1 MYECFQG
8 RTALVAGAGGGIGLN
23 IAQDLIG
30 AGANVVLADMKPA
43 PDGIPEGPGG
53 HRYCAGDLTDESFVR
68 EVVATAVQGFG
79 GLDYLVNTVG
89 VLWFDRDKSC
99 LDPDMDMDVWDQVFR
114 INVKSMALTARY
126 AVPEMRKAGGGAMV
140 HFSSI
145 DATMGDSK
153 PQDAYGASKAAVI
166 RLSKSLAVQ
175 CAADGIRSNTIL
187 PAGTASPM
195 QERWERDP
203 AALERLAQAIPLGRV
218 GRTQDMSDACM
229 FLLSDKSSFITGTEL
244 VVDGGVTAG
253 G

>member
-1 MYECFQG
+1 
-8 RTALVAGAGGGIGLN
+8 
-23 IAQDLIG
+23 
-30 AGANVVLADMKPA
+30 
-43 PDGIPEGPGG
+43 
-53 HRYCAGDLTDESFVR
+53 
-68 EVVATAVQGFG
+68 
-79 GLDYLVNTVG
+79 
-89 VLWFDRDKSC
+89 
-99 LDPDMDMDVWDQVFR
+99 
-114 INVKSMALTARY
+114 MALTARY

-244 VVDGGVTAG
+244 VVDGGGTAG

>member
-1 MYECFQG
+1 MQYEFAG
-8 RTALVAGAGGGIGLN
+8 TVAFIAGAGGGIGLN
-23 IAQDLIG
+23 IANDLVA
-30 AGANVVLADMKPA
+30 AGADVALVDRKPE
-43 PDGIPEGPGG
+43 PSGITGGPGR
-53 HRYCAGDLTDESFVR
+53 HIYLEGDLSDEDFVR
-68 EVVATAVQGFG
+68 GAVDETVKAFG
-79 GLDYLVNTVG
+79 SLRYLVNTVG
-89 VLWFDRDKSC
+89 VLWFDRDRSC
-99 LDPDMDMDVWDQVFR
+99 LDPEMDMAVWDQVFS
-114 INVKSMALTARY
+114 INVKSMALTARH
-126 AVPEMRKAGGGAMV
+126 AVPHMRRGGGGAMV

-175 CAADGIRSNTIL
+175 CAPDGIRSNAIL

-203 AALERLAQAIPLGRV
+203 AAMERLAQAIPLGRV
-218 GRTQDMSDACM
+218 GTTQDMSDACL
-229 FLLSDKSSFITGTEL
+229 FLLSDKASFITGTEL

>member
-1 MYECFQG
+1 MLEGFKG
-8 RTALVAGAGGGIGLN
+8 RTAFVAGAGGGIGLN

-30 AGANVVLADMKPA
+30 AGANVVLADLKPE
-43 PDGIPEGPGG
+43 PDGIPEGPGE
-53 HRYCAGDLTDESFVR
+53 HLYLEGDLSDEGFVR
-68 EVVATAVQGFG
+68 EAVAATVTEFVR
-79 GLDYLVNTVG
+79 LDYLVNTVG
-89 VLWFDRDKSC
+89 ILWFDRDKSC
-99 LDPDMDMDVWDQVFR
+99 LDPEMDMDVWDQVFS

-175 CAADGIRSNTIL
+175 CASDGIRSNTIL
-187 PAGTASPM
+187 PAGTVSPM

-203 AALERLAQAIPLGRV
+203 VALERLAQAIPLGRV
-218 GRTQDMSDACM
+218 GRTQDMSDACL

-253 G
+253 A